1 MIYGEVK
8 ETEPKGNQ
16 VLRGR
21 KSYVIDAKPS
31 DLGLSK
37 LKLG

>member
-1 MIYGEVK
+1 MARLRK
-8 ETEPKGNQ
+8 AEPKGNQ
-16 VLRGR
+16 VLKGR

-37 LKLG
+37 LKLR